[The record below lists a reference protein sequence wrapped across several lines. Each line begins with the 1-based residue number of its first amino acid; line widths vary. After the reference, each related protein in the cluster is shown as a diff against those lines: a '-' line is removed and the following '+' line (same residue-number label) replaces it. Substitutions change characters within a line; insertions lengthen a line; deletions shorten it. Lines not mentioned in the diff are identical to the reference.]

1 MKQFIDKLRSAV
13 SRFGGNSDL
22 GFVFGLFGAVLLLVV
37 PVHKDLLSVLLVFS
51 IAISL
56 LILLTVIYVK
66 EPPEFSVFPTIL
78 LAVTLYRL
86 GLNVA
91 STRLILLDGDAGSVI
106 QSFGTFVVGGN
117 YVVGSVIFLIL
128 VIINFVVITKGAGRI
143 AEVTARFT
151 LDAMPGKQMS
161 IDAEMNSGVI
171 TEAQALEKREK
182 IQKDADFYGSMDGAS
197 KFVRGDAIAGIFITV
212 VNIIGGILIGYFQRD
227 LTMGDALQTYTILS
241 IGDGLVSQIPAII
254 VSIAAGILVTRSSEE
269 SDLGEFVGRQLTIY
283 PRAVGISG
291 AMLLM
296 FAFFLD
302 ETFWPFF
309 ILSMGCFAAAYHFK
323 KKADAEA
330 TVLEELGAGDHAA
343 LAHGGAGPTA
353 GQAGGGQSG
362 IVPAGEEGASQ
373 LSPMESAIEQEVF
386 GLEMGYGLLV
396 LADKKKGGDLLERI
410 TGARTNFAKEMGML
424 LPTIGVRDNIEL
436 EPNEY
441 RFLLRGKEIVRST
454 IIPDRMLAMSM
465 GGGDAGRLKGIPT
478 IEPVFGIQAMWV
490 PEEERRN
497 AEVEGCTVVDP
508 SSVLVTHLSDVLK
521 RNAYLILERE
531 GTQRLLDLVKDR
543 NPTLVSELL
552 PDLVNVGIIQRT
564 LQNLL
569 RERIPIKN
577 LTLILE
583 TIADMAALTK
593 NPDDLSEQTRKR
605 LGMYFV
611 KEYEVEPNKLLAM
624 TFEPKLEQTLIGRVK
639 RSQFDIGMVMD
650 PDLTEGI
657 IAEIEPKIQEMTEK
671 GLTPVI
677 VTTSELRLAF
687 RRFMEPSYPQLVVL
701 AYQELPSE
709 TQIEPFGAIALSG
722 QALPE
727 DIVSAMEAEG
737 GPVNPSSPEEV
748 PVAA

>member
-1 MKQFIDKLRSAV
+1 MSLVLQNIRSFFA
-13 SRFGGNSDL
+13 RFGGNSDL
-22 GFVFGLFGAVLLLVV
+22 GFVFGLFGAVLLLVL
-37 PVHKDLLSVLLVFS
+37 PIHKDLLSILLVFS

-66 EPPEFSVFPTIL
+66 DPPEFSVFPTLL

-106 QSFGTFVVGGN
+106 HSFGTFVVGGN
-117 YVVGSVIFLIL
+117 YVVGAVIFLIL

-171 TEAQALEKREK
+171 TEAQALERREK

-197 KFVRGDAIAGIFITV
+197 KFVRGDAVAGIFITV

-227 LTMGDALQTYTILS
+227 MTMSDSLQTYTILS
-241 IGDGLVSQIPAII
+241 IGDGLVTQIPAII

-269 SDLGEFVGRQLTIY
+269 SNLGEFVGRQLTVY
-283 PRAVGISG
+283 PKAIGIAG

-296 FAFFLD
+296 FAFFLS

-309 ILSMGCFAAAYHFK
+309 ILAILCFGAAYYFSEK
-323 KKADAEA
+323 SKD
-330 TVLEELGAGDHAA
+330 LA
-343 LAHGGAGPTA
+343 LQDITENHPQLANQ
-353 GQAGGGQSG
+353 GQ
-362 IVPAGEEGASQ
+362 GASKGLPAPQAAGNADQASSGAPQ

-441 RFLLRGKEIVRST
+441 RFLLRGKEVTRASV
-454 IIPDRMLAMSM
+454 IPDRALAMSM
-465 GGGDAGRLKGIPT
+465 GGGDASKLNGIPT
-478 IEPVFGIQAMWV
+478 TEPVFGISAMWI
-490 PEEERRN
+490 PEDEKRN

-508 SSVLVTHLSDVLK
+508 SSVLVTHLADVLK
-521 RNAYLILERE
+521 RTAHLILERE
-531 GTQRLLDLVKDR
+531 GTQRLLDLIKDK

-552 PDLVNVGIIQRT
+552 PDLVNVGVIQRT

-583 TIADMAALTK
+583 TIADMAGLTK

-605 LGMYFV
+605 LGMYFI
-611 KEYEVEPNKLLAM
+611 KEFESEPNKLVAM
-624 TFEPKLEQTLIGRVK
+624 TFEPTLEQTLISRVK
-639 RSQFDIGMVMD
+639 RSQFDIGLVMD
-650 PDLTEGI
+650 PQLTEGI
-657 IAEIEPKIQEMTEK
+657 IKEIEPKIKEMSEN
-671 GLTPVI
+671 GMTPVI
-677 VTTSELRLAF
+677 VTTAELRLAF

-701 AYQELPSE
+701 AYQELPTE
-709 TQIEPFGAIALSG
+709 TQIEPFGAIALAG
-722 QALPE
+722 QQLPE
-727 DIVSAMEAEG
+727 DIVNAMDKQNSHG
-737 GPVNPSSPEEV
+737 DV

>member
-1 MKQFIDKLRSAV
+1 MKELSSKIKSLF

-37 PVHKDLLSVLLVFS
+37 PVHKDLLSILLVIS

-66 EPPEFSVFPTIL
+66 DPPEFSVFPTL
-78 LAVTLYRL
+78 LLSVTLYRL

-106 QSFGTFVVGGN
+106 ESFGTFVVGGN
-117 YVVGSVIFLIL
+117 YVVGTVIFLIL

-171 TEAQALEKREK
+171 TEAEALSKREK
-182 IQKDADFYGSMDGAS
+182 IQQDADFYGSMDGAS

-212 VNIIGGILIGYFQRD
+212 VNIIGGILIGYFQKD
-227 LTMGDALQTYTILS
+227 MTITGSLEKYTILS

-254 VSIAAGILVTRSSEE
+254 ISIAAGILVTRSSEE
-269 SDLGEFVGRQLTIY
+269 ANLGEFVGKQLTIY
-283 PRAVGISG
+283 PRAIGIAG
-291 AMLLM
+291 VMLLL
-296 FAFFLD
+296 FSLFLN

-309 ILSMGCFAAAYHFK
+309 ILSLICFATAYHFSK
-323 KKADAEA
+323 KLSAQELEDAESLIGNMSPTPSSNVGA
-330 TVLEELGAGDHAA
+330 TTTSNQEDGDN
-343 LAHGGAGPTA
+343 
-353 GQAGGGQSG
+353 SK
-362 IVPAGEEGASQ
+362 
-373 LSPMESAIEQEVF
+373 LSAMENAIEQEVF

-396 LADKKKGGDLLERI
+396 LADNKKGGDLLERI
-410 TGARTNFAKEMGML
+410 TGARTNFAREMGML

-441 RFLLRGKEIVRST
+441 RFLLRGKEIVRSS
-454 IIPDRMLAMSM
+454 IMPDRVLAMSM
-465 GGGDAGRLKGIPT
+465 GGGDASKLNGIPT

-490 PEEERRN
+490 PEEEKRN

-508 SSVLVTHLSDVLK
+508 SSVLVTHLADVLK
-521 RNAYLILERE
+521 REAHLILERE
-531 GTQRLLDLVKDR
+531 GTQRLLDLIKDK

-552 PDLVNVGIIQRT
+552 PDLVNVGVIQRT

-569 RERIPIKN
+569 RERVSIKN
-577 LTLILE
+577 LTIILE
-583 TIADMAALTK
+583 TIADMASVTK
-593 NPDDLSEQTRKR
+593 NPDDLSEQARKR

-611 KEYEVEPNKLLAM
+611 KEYESEPNKLLAM
-624 TFEPKLEQTLIGRVK
+624 TFEPTLEQTLVSRVK
-639 RSQFDIGMVMD
+639 RSQFDIGLLMD
-650 PDLTEGI
+650 PSLTEGI
-657 IAEIEPKIQEMTEK
+657 ITEIEPKIREMSDR
-671 GLTPVI
+671 GLTPI
-677 VTTSELRLAF
+677 LVTTAELRLAF
-687 RRFMEPSYPQLVVL
+687 RRFMEPSFPQLIIL

-709 TQIEPFGAIALSG
+709 THVEPFAAIALEDKS
-722 QALPE
+722 LPPE
-727 DIVSAMEAEG
+727 IVSAMEND
-737 GPVNPSSPEEV
+737 PNIQNQPQ
-748 PVAA
+748 VAA

>member
-37 PVHKDLLSVLLVFS
+37 PVHKDVLSVLLVFS

-330 TVLEELGAGDHAA
+330 TVLEELGAGDHTA
-343 LAHGGAGPTA
+343 LAHGGAGPSA
-353 GQAGGGQSG
+353 GQVGGGQSG

-639 RSQFDIGMVMD
+639 RSQFDIGMIMD

-722 QALPE
+722 QTLPE
-727 DIVSAMEAEG
+727 EIVSAMEAEG

>member
-1 MKQFIDKLRSAV
+1 MNELFLKLRSTF
-13 SRFGGNSDL
+13 SRFSGNSDL

-37 PVHKDLLSVLLVFS
+37 PVHKDILSVLLVVS

-66 EPPEFSVFPTIL
+66 DPPEFSVFPTL
-78 LAVTLYRL
+78 LLSVTLYRL

-106 QSFGTFVVGGN
+106 ESFGTFVVGGN
-117 YVVGSVIFLIL
+117 YVVGTVIFLIL

-171 TEAQALEKREK
+171 TEAEALAKRER

-197 KFVRGDAIAGIFITV
+197 KFVRGDAVAGIFITV
-212 VNIIGGILIGYFQRD
+212 VNIIGGILIGYFQKEM
-227 LTMGDALQTYTILS
+227 TMTGSLEKYTILS

-254 VSIAAGILVTRSSEE
+254 ISIAAGILVTRSSEE
-269 SDLGEFVGRQLTIY
+269 ANLGEFVGKQLTIY
-283 PRAVGISG
+283 PRAIAIAG
-291 AMLLM
+291 AMLLL
-296 FAFFLD
+296 FAFFLS

-309 ILSMGCFAAAYHFK
+309 ILSMICFASAYYFSK
-323 KKADAEA
+323 VASSEENEFEEIGQNSPSVAPLTQPRGA
-330 TVLEELGAGDHAA
+330 TQPGSEL
-343 LAHGGAGPTA
+343 
-353 GQAGGGQSG
+353 
-362 IVPAGEEGASQ
+362 AGEGSQ
-373 LSPMESAIEQEVF
+373 ESKLSPMENAIEQEVF

-410 TGARTNFAKEMGML
+410 TGARTNFAREMGML

-454 IIPDRMLAMSM
+454 IVPDRVLAMSM
-465 GGGDAGRLKGIPT
+465 GGGDAGKLNGIPT
-478 IEPVFGIQAMWV
+478 IEPVFGIQAMWI
-490 PEEERRN
+490 PDEERRN
-497 AEVEGCTVVDP
+497 AEIEGCTVVDP
-508 SSVLVTHLSDVLK
+508 ASVLVTHLADVLK
-521 RNAYLILERE
+521 RSAYLILERE
-531 GTQRLLDLVKDR
+531 GTQRLLDLIKDK

-569 RERIPIKN
+569 REKISIKN
-577 LTLILE
+577 LTIVLE
-583 TIADMAALTK
+583 TIADMASITK
-593 NPDDLSEQTRKR
+593 NPDDLSEQARKR

-624 TFEPKLEQTLIGRVK
+624 TFEPRLEQTLISRVK
-639 RSQFDIGMVMD
+639 RSQFDIGLVMD
-650 PDLTEGI
+650 PNLTEGI
-657 IAEIEPKIQEMTEK
+657 INEIEPKIAEMTER
-671 GLTPVI
+671 GLSPII
-677 VTTSELRLAF
+677 VTTTELRLAF

-701 AYQELPSE
+701 AYQELPTE
-709 TQIEPFGAIALSG
+709 TQIEPFGAITIES
-722 QALPE
+722 QSLPQ
-727 DIVSAMEAEG
+727 DIISAMEETNQAQ
-737 GPVNPSSPEEV
+737 SSEEV
-748 PVAA
+748 TVAA

>member
-1 MKQFIDKLRSAV
+1 MSDLFGRFKSSL
-13 SRFGGNSDL
+13 SRLTGNSDL
-22 GFVFGLFGAVLLLVV
+22 GFVVGLFGAVLLLIV
-37 PVHKDLLSVLLVFS
+37 PVHKDILSILLVFS

-91 STRLILLDGDAGSVI
+91 STRLILLEGDAGSVI

-117 YVVGSVIFLIL
+117 YVVGAVIFLIL

-171 TEAQALEKREK
+171 TEAEALEKRER

-197 KFVRGDAIAGIFITV
+197 KFVRGDAVAGIFITV
-212 VNIIGGILIGYFQRD
+212 VNVIGGILIGYFQRD
-227 LTMGDALQTYTILS
+227 LTMTEALQTYTILS

-269 SDLGEFVGRQLTIY
+269 SDLGEFVGRQLTLY
-283 PRAVGISG
+283 PRAVALCGV
-291 AMLLM
+291 MLLL
-296 FAFFLD
+296 FAFFLS

-309 ILSMGCFAAAYHFK
+309 LLSMGCFASAYHFY

-330 TVLEELGAGDHAA
+330 SIEEFGGVESAA
-343 LAHGGAGPTA
+343 RGGSPSTPSLATGGAHG
-353 GQAGGGQSG
+353 
-362 IVPAGEEGASQ
+362 EEADSQ
-373 LSPMESAIEQEVF
+373 LSPMENAIEQEVF
-386 GLEMGYGLLV
+386 ALEMGYGLLT
-396 LADKKKGGDLLERI
+396 LADKKKGGDLLDRI
-410 TGARTNFAKEMGML
+410 TGARTNFAREMGML

-454 IIPDRMLAMSM
+454 VIPDRMLAMSM
-465 GGGDAGRLKGIPT
+465 GGGDASRLDGIPT

-490 PEEERRN
+490 PEEEKRN

-521 RNAYLILERE
+521 RMAYLILERE
-531 GTQRLLDLVKDR
+531 GTQRLLDLIKDK

-583 TIADMAALTK
+583 TIADMASLTK

-624 TFEPKLEQTLIGRVK
+624 TFEPKLEQTLVSRVK

-650 PDLTEGI
+650 PTLTEGI
-657 IAEIEPKIQEMTEK
+657 IGEIEPKIREMTEK
-671 GLTPVI
+671 GLSPVI

-709 TQIEPFGAIALSG
+709 TQIEPFGAIALPG
-722 QALPE
+722 QSFPDE
-727 DIVSAMEAEG
+727 IVNAMEAQQASQTPDEG
-737 GPVNPSSPEEV
+737 VA
-748 PVAA
+748 VAA